1 MTARYNR
8 FTDPTPFTPLSQ
20 LSPEARE
27 WHLRVAAAKSR
38 FKQTDDPTEL
48 VELGVFPADYAER
61 RAREQDTV
69 AQVEV
74 AEKEVTVELDKKE
87 IDEINRRIA
96 LGHTYA
102 RIHREMELDYWT
114 VHKHAKSGW
123 LSTKVEITYRLNR
136 LAKENDPAKRAKL
149 VKEVSDRV
157 TYLFEGGKAL
167 GKTIDKIE
175 KTISG

>member
-27 WHLRVAAAKSR
+27 WHLKVVDAKR
-38 FKQTDDPTEL
+38 RYAQTNDPTEL
-48 VELGVFPADYAER
+48 IELGVFPKDYAER
-61 RAREQDTV
+61 RAKEQNPAVQDELAREE
-69 AQVEV
+69 ASM
-74 AEKEVTVELDKKE
+74 ELDQAT

-102 RIHREMELDYWT
+102 RISREIELDYWT
-114 VHKHAKSGW
+114 VHNHAKSGW
-123 LSTKVEITYRLNR
+123 LSTKREITGRLNK
-136 LAKENDPAKRAKL
+136 LSNENDLDKRAEL
-149 VKEVSDRV
+149 VKEINKRV

-167 GKTIDKIE
+167 GKTIDRIE
-175 KTISG
+175 KTIRG

>member
-27 WHLRVAAAKSR
+27 WHLKVMAAKQR
-38 FKQTDDPTEL
+38 FARTDDPTEL
-48 VELGVFPADYAER
+48 IELGVFPKDYSER
-61 RAREQDTV
+61 RAGERDTV
-69 AQVEV
+69 TQAEA
-74 AEKEVTVELDKKE
+74 AEKEVSVELDKGT

-102 RIHREMELDYWT
+102 RIHRELDLDYWT
-114 VHKHAKSGW
+114 VHRHAKAGW
-123 LSTKVEITYRLNR
+123 LSTKREITYRLNKLSR
-136 LAKENDPAKRAKL
+136 ENDPVERAKL

-167 GKTIDKIE
+167 GKTIDRIE